1 MKHLQTP
8 PCYIICLLLSCK
20 KVNRTT
26 QRRSE
31 DQLMDRRVFT
41 RILGLHR
48 YLILS
53 LVRPQLHCTL
63 FIIIYKKNDTKYS
76 KIYTCICCQFNSQI
90 LQLSLVLQSWT
101 CVQWRGACWQRWLE
115 WRTVVGEFSAIFI
128 KVRGMKFPP
137 DFGFSPFR
145 VNLIDSCFITIHHS
159 GIQNARLVWQILPSI
174 SDQRSSHN
182 CTLNIHQIEFAFISQ
197 EYFMSI
203 I

>member
-63 FIIIYKKNDTKYS
+63 FIIIYKKMTLNIQKY
-76 KIYTCICCQFNSQI
+76 IHVY
-90 LQLSLVLQSWT
+90 V
-101 CVQWRGACWQRWLE
+101 
-115 WRTVVGEFSAIFI
+115 
-128 KVRGMKFPP
+128 
-137 DFGFSPFR
+137 
-145 VNLIDSCFITIHHS
+145 VNLIHKSCRKAFVFSDVEHVGRGDSSEELWSESF
-159 GIQNARLVWQILPSI
+159 LPFLLK
-174 SDQRSSHN
+174 
-182 CTLNIHQIEFAFISQ
+182 CEA
-197 EYFMSI
+197 
-203 I
+203 

>member
-26 QRRSE
+26 QRWSE
-31 DQLMDRRVFT
+31 DQLMDLRVFT
-41 RILGLHR
+41 RILHR

-63 FIIIYKKNDTKYS
+63 FIIIYKTMTLNIQTYIHVYVVNLIHKSCRKAFVFSD
-76 KIYTCICCQFNSQI
+76 
-90 LQLSLVLQSWT
+90 VEH
-101 CVQWRGACWQRWLE
+101 VGRGDSSEEL
-115 WRTVVGEFSAIFI
+115 VGEFSAIFI

-159 GIQNARLVWQILPSI
+159 DIQNARLVWQILPSI
-174 SDQRSSHN
+174 SDQRSFHN

-197 EYFMSI
+197 EYFMNI